1 MAILE
6 SIGIFILS
14 LFCLRS
20 CYRIQDTYK
29 YQENEILRL
38 ERQPPPR
45 YVEDIAPPYTN
56 ANEIDA
62 NENANEIDAN
72 ANEIDANANANAN
85 EIANANEMD
94 IDTNEMDID
103 EYTPILLPL
112 IDPPQY

>member
-72 ANEIDANANANAN
+72 TNINA
-85 EIANANEMD
+85 
-94 IDTNEMDID
+94 NEMDID

>member
-45 YVEDIAPPYTN
+45 YVDDIAPPYTN

-62 NENANEIDAN
+62 NENTNTNIN
-72 ANEIDANANANAN
+72 ANT
-85 EIANANEMD
+85 NEMD

>member
-62 NENANEIDAN
+62 NENTNTNIN
-72 ANEIDANANANAN
+72 ANTNEMDIDVNANT
-85 EIANANEMD
+85 NEMD
-94 IDTNEMDID
+94 IDTNEIDID

>member
-45 YVEDIAPPYTN
+45 YVDDIAPPYTN
-56 ANEIDA
+56 ANA
-62 NENANEIDAN
+62 NTNINEID
-72 ANEIDANANANAN
+72 AN

-103 EYTPILLPL
+103 TNEMDIDEYTPILPPP

>member
-56 ANEIDA
+56 ANTNTNI
-62 NENANEIDAN
+62 
-72 ANEIDANANANAN
+72 NEIDANANANAN
-85 EIANANEMD
+85 ANEMDIDANANANEMD

-103 EYTPILLPL
+103 EYTPILPPP

>member
-62 NENANEIDAN
+62 NEIDANTNTNINEMDIDAN
-72 ANEIDANANANAN
+72 ANEM
-85 EIANANEMD
+85 E

>member
-45 YVEDIAPPYTN
+45 YVDDIAPPYTN

-62 NENANEIDAN
+62 NENTNTNIN
-72 ANEIDANANANAN
+72 ANTNEMDIDVNANT
-85 EIANANEMD
+85 NEMD